1 MPEPIGNGDSGG
13 GLALEGWRL
22 SGLKEIAVIG
32 SGISGLAAAYYLSRR
47 HRVTLYEREARLG
60 GHTHTVAVETPAGPL
75 PVDTGFIVHNTRSYP
90 NLVRLL
96 AELKVPTAESDM
108 SFSVRDEHSGFE
120 YSSRGLRGF
129 FAQRET
135 LFHTRQYEL
144 LREIHRFNGAA
155 RAVLGR
161 ERPEQPD
168 ASTLEDFLGRERFSS
183 SFTRNYLYPL
193 ASAIWSTAT
202 GQIGAF
208 PATTLFRFFENH
220 GMLQLTRHIRWR
232 TIPRGSSSYIEP
244 ITAPFRERI
253 VRSAQIAGIERGERS
268 VRVNCTGGA
277 GAEFD
282 EVVLACHGN
291 QALELLANPNERE
304 RAVLGAFR
312 TTANEAVLHTDSRL
326 LPRTPWGRASW
337 NYHLDGDA
345 APGATLTYHMN
356 RLQALPATQDF
367 CVTLNAN
374 GSVDPTK
381 VLRRFVYHHP
391 LYTLEAVRAQ
401 RRWAEISGRDRVH
414 YCGAYW
420 MFGFHEDG
428 LNSAMRVARALGVEC

>member
-1 MPEPIGNGDSGG
+1 M
-13 GLALEGWRL
+13 
-22 SGLKEIAVIG
+22 KEIAVIG

-47 HRVTLYEREARLG
+47 HRVTLFERESRLG
-60 GHTHTVAVETPAGPL
+60 GHTHTVTVDSPAGPL
-75 PVDTGFIVHNTRSYP
+75 PIDTGFIVHNTRNYP

-96 AELKVPTAESDM
+96 AELRVPTAQSDM
-108 SFSVRDEHSGFE
+108 SFSVRDDHTGFE

-129 FAQRET
+129 FAQRES
-135 LFHTRQYEL
+135 LLHARQYTL
-144 LREIHRFNGAA
+144 LREIHRFNGEA
-155 RAVLGR
+155 RNLLAR
-161 ERPEQPD
+161 ERTDEPD
-168 ASTLEDFLGRERFSS
+168 QSTLDDFLGRERFSRA
-183 SFTRNYLYPL
+183 FTRNYLFPL
-193 ASAIWSTAT
+193 ASAIWSTSL
-202 GQIGAF
+202 GQIGSF

-232 TIPRGSSSYIEP
+232 TIPGGCSRYIAP
-244 ITAPFRERI
+244 ITAPYHERI
-253 VRSAQIAGIERGERS
+253 VSGAQINGIERRPQS
-268 VRVNCTGGA
+268 VRVSFSGGPA
-277 GAEFD
+277 SEFD

-291 QALELLANPNERE
+291 QALALLANPSEAERSI
-304 RAVLGAFR
+304 LGAFH
-312 TTANEAVLHTDSRL
+312 TTANEAVLHTDGSL

-337 NYHLDGDA
+337 NYHLDGDVT
-345 APGATLTYHMN
+345 PGATLTYHMN

-374 GSVDPTK
+374 GSVDASK

-401 RRWAEISGRDRVH
+401 RRWAEISGRDRIH

-420 MFGFHEDG
+420 LFGFHEDG